1 MKEEALNNFINEC
14 ISFCE
19 HQSIKIK
26 DVRQSYFSAKP
37 VVSFW
42 VDSERIESVTFR
54 QFKRGIKYSVVVKD
68 EYTSIYT
75 KLFGEPSAAVGNKT
89 ISQTWMTYDPVL
101 FVHIALFNE
110 SSTSPEELYQAE
122 LESTYSTLGHTTG
135 YWAKRFIQ
143 SVRKN
148 GAVAHTKKALSN
160 KKQEGFERLIEVGRV
175 DLSLEFIALK
185 KQYISLF
192 TQAELNEAK
201 RRLSTVPPYAWRKD
215 VDAMDNFSGEFD
227 DEEESLFS
235 EGAKKTV
242 VVNKYERSPQARK
255 ACLEKHGYKCKVCEF
270 SFLEKYG
277 EIGKG
282 FIHVHHIKPIAAIA
296 KDYKVNAE
304 DDLVPVCPN
313 CHAMLHTKTP
323 PLSIEE
329 LRVILT
335 EQLVSVN

>member
-1 MKEEALNNFINEC
+1 
-14 ISFCE
+14 
-19 HQSIKIK
+19 
-26 DVRQSYFSAKP
+26 
-37 VVSFW
+37 
-42 VDSERIESVTFR
+42 
-54 QFKRGIKYSVVVKD
+54 
-68 EYTSIYT
+68 
-75 KLFGEPSAAVGNKT
+75 
-89 ISQTWMTYDPVL
+89 MTYDPAF
-101 FVHIALFNE
+101 FVQIALFNE
-110 SSTSPEELYQAE
+110 STTVAEELYQAE

-160 KKQEGFERLIEVGRV
+160 KKQEGFQRLIEVGRV

-185 KQYISLF
+185 TQYSSLF
-192 TQAELNEAK
+192 TQAELNEAH
-201 RRLSTVPPYAWRKD
+201 RRLSVVPPYAWRKD
-215 VDAMDNFSGEFD
+215 VDAKNNFSGEF

-242 VVNKYERSPQARK
+242 VVNKYERSPQARQ

-282 FIHVHHIKPIAAIA
+282 FIHVHHINPIAAIA